1 MKNLQ
6 KTRRILLIIIL
17 LILVAIPTIAA
28 YFTITGWDG
37 ICYGF
42 TDGSWACP
50 WTEYFGNQLGYAF
63 VFAFLPL
70 IFVGGFWLAL
80 TIIQSMLKKDEH

>member
-6 KTRRILLIIIL
+6 KTRRILLFAMF
-17 LILVAIPTIAA
+17 LILIAIPIIAA
-28 YFTITGWDG
+28 YFTITGWEG
-37 ICYGF
+37 MCYGF

-50 WTEYFGNQLGYAF
+50 WTEFFTNQLGYVF

-70 IFVGGFWLAL
+70 IFVGGFWLAM
-80 TIIQSMLKKDEH
+80 TIIQSILKKEAR